1 METTPFGTT
10 DAGQTVRLFTL
21 RNHHGLQVRVCEYG
35 ALVTSVITPDH
46 EGQTAEITLGKPD
59 FASWLDNPDYLGAT
73 VGRFGNRIAHGR
85 FTLDGVEY
93 QLPTN
98 PEPGGIPCHLH
109 GGPVGFNR
117 RLWKGEPVI
126 RPGAEGVCFSLFS
139 DASDQGYPGALS
151 AKVCYWL
158 TDDDELVFE
167 ATATTDAPTPVN
179 LINHIY
185 WNLSGDPSRTIL
197 DHQLEIQADSYLPT
211 NSGLIPT
218 GKMTPVAGTPL
229 DFTSPTVIGERID
242 DDFPALK
249 HGHGYDHCWVLRES
263 DGDLRPA
270 ANLRDLGSGRVLDI
284 RTNQPGLQFYTGNF
298 LAEKHTGLCLETQ
311 AFPDSPN
318 QPNFPSSI
326 LRPGQTYRHLTRFR
340 FSTIAPLS

>member
-10 DAGQTVRLFTL
+10 GDGHTVRLFTL
-21 RNHHGLQVRVCEYG
+21 RNPHGLQVRVCEYG

-46 EGQTAEITLGKPD
+46 QGNPAEITLGKTD
-59 FASWLDNPDYLGAT
+59 FASWFDNPHYLGAT

-85 FTLDGVEY
+85 FTLDGIEY

-98 PEPGGIPCHLH
+98 NEPGGIPCHLH

-126 RPGAEGVCFSLFS
+126 RPRAQGVCFTLYS
-139 DASDQGYPGALS
+139 DAGDQGYPGTLT
-151 AKVCYWL
+151 AKVTYWL
-158 TDDDELVFE
+158 TEDNELVFE

-185 WNLSGDPSRTIL
+185 WNLTGDSSRTIL
-197 DHQLEIQADSYLPT
+197 DHQLELNADSYLPT
-211 NSGLIPT
+211 DPGLIPT
-218 GKMTPVAGTPL
+218 GKIAPVAGTPL
-229 DFTSPTVIGERID
+229 DFTSPTKVGERIS

-249 HGHGYDHCWVLRES
+249 NGHGYDHCWVLRES
-263 DGDLRPA
+263 DGDLRHA
-270 ANLRDLGSGRVLDI
+270 ATLQDSGSGRVLAI

-298 LAEKHTGLCLETQ
+298 LPEKHTGLCLETQ
-311 AFPDSPN
+311 ALPDSPN
-318 QPNFPSSI
+318 QPDFPDSV
-326 LRPGQTYRHLTRFR
+326 LRPGQTYHHLTHFR
-340 FSTIAPLS
+340 FTTTASVS